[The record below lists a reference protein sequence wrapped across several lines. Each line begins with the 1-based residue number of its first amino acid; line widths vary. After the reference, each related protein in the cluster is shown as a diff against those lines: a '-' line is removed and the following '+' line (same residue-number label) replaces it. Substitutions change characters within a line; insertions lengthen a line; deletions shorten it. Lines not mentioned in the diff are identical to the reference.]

1 MASTPLMPAG
11 LGCNLLGRI
20 RCLETCP
27 VRVPLPSGATTPAR
41 SVMFRHLC
49 LQGIDVCLE
58 CGDLLL

>member
-11 LGCNLLGRI
+11 LACNLLERI

-27 VRVPLPSGATTPAR
+27 VRVPLPSGATMPAR
-41 SVMFRHLC
+41 SVMLCHLR
-49 LQGIDVCLE
+49 LQGLDVCLE